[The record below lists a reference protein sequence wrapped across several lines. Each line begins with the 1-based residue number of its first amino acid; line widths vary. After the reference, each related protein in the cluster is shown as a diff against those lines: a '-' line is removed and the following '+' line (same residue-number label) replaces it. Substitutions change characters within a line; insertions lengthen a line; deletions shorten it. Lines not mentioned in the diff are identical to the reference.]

1 MKSMENSSKRGAT
14 HRAWKRAAQTAIA
27 GAAFALLAACGG
39 GGSSNSSSAA
49 SATPPGG
56 VSLKTVSF
64 GDSLSD
70 VGTYALATTQFAGG
84 RFTTNPGQVWT
95 QDVANYYGDT
105 LTPAVTGG
113 LGAPTQ
119 AAGGL
124 GFAQG
129 GARVALT
136 PGIGAPTLTALPITT
151 QIQNYLTQYGSF
163 NANQLVLI
171 QGGPNDIFTQVQI
184 AAAAGNTGAALLAA
198 QNAVITAGATL
209 ATAIQA
215 ILNAGATK
223 VVVVNVPDLGGT
235 PQALAAGT
243 QAQTLLSGLSTAFNA
258 ALKGQLQALGI
269 LSKVIYVDAFTWQ
282 DTLAANFAA
291 NGFSVGNTGTGC
303 NLTLMQ
309 SRAQAYATANPAVL
323 SPGETPAQ
331 FGASL
336 ASSLFCSPEMYTTAN
351 ADQTYMF
358 ADGVH
363 PTTHLHQLFAQ
374 FVEQQIAAA
383 GIGK

>member
-1 MKSMENSSKRGAT
+1 MENSSKAGDT
-14 HRAWKRAAQTAIA
+14 HRAWMRAAQTAIA
-27 GAAFALLAACGG
+27 AAAFALLAACGG
-39 GGSSNSSSAA
+39 GGSSSGSSTAA

-56 VSLKTVSF
+56 ISLKTVSF

-119 AAGGL
+119 SAGGL

-136 PGIGAPTLTALPITT
+136 PGIGAPTLTALPITN

-163 NANQLVLI
+163 NSNQLVLI

-198 QNAVITAGATL
+198 QNAVITAGGTL
-209 ATAIQA
+209 ATAVQA
-215 ILNAGATK
+215 VLAAGATK
-223 VVVVNVPDLGGT
+223 VVVANVPDLGGT

-243 QAQTLLSGLSTAFNA
+243 QAQQLLSGLSTAFNA
-258 ALKGQLQALGI
+258 ALKGQLQTLGI
-269 LSKVIYVDAFTWQ
+269 FSKVIYVDVFTWQ
-282 DTLAANFAA
+282 DALAANFTA

-309 SRAQAYATANPAVL
+309 SKATAYATANPSVL
-323 SPGETPAQ
+323 SAGETPAQ

-336 ASSLFCSPEMYTTAN
+336 ASSLFCSPEMYTTTN

-358 ADGVH
+358 ADGLH

>member
-1 MKSMENSSKRGAT
+1 MENSSKAGDT
-14 HRAWKRAAQTAIA
+14 HRAWMRAAQTVIA

-39 GGSSNSSSAA
+39 GGSSSGSSTAA
-49 SATPPGG
+49 SATPAGG
-56 VSLKTVSF
+56 ISLKTVSF

-105 LTPAVTGG
+105 LSPAVTGG

-119 AAGGL
+119 SAGGL

-136 PGIGAPTLTALPITT
+136 PGIGAPTLTALPITN
-151 QIQNYLTQYGSF
+151 QIQNYLAQYGSF
-163 NANQLVLI
+163 NSNQLVLI

-184 AAAAGNTGAALLAA
+184 AAAAGNTPTALGTA
-198 QNAVITAGATL
+198 QTNVITAGATL
-209 ATAIQA
+209 AAAVQSV
-215 ILNAGATK
+215 LNAGATK
-223 VVVVNVPDLGGT
+223 VVVVNVPDIGGT

-243 QAQTLLSGLSTAFNA
+243 QAQALLTGLSQAFNGALA
-258 ALKGQLQALGI
+258 AQLQTLGI
-269 LSKVIYVDAFTWQ
+269 LGKVIFVDAFTWQ
-282 DTLAANFAA
+282 DGIAANLAA

-309 SRAQAYATANPAVL
+309 SKATAYATATPSVL
-323 SPGETPAQ
+323 SSGETPAQ

-336 ASSLFCSPEMYTTAN
+336 ASSLFCSPEMYTAAN
-351 ADQTYMF
+351 ADQTFMF

-374 FVEQQIAAA
+374 FVEQKIAAA